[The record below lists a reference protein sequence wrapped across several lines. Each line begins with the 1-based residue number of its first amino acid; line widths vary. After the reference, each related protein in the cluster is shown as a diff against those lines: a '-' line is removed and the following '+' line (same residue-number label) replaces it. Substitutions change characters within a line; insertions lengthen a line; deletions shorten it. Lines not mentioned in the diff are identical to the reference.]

1 MKTSNIKISDPSL
14 LKIWFKVPPIHI
26 LHIHFLSS
34 SFDPQ
39 FTSLPFSYLFS
50 ATSMAALDL
59 KSQNDNKENIPP
71 SNMATILAKP
81 LDSSSSIDKE
91 KTQIRIKRKR
101 SRKPLRDIT
110 NLFVSSSTLSSSFT
124 IRHVPSSPSLSLD
137 PKWMKRRSG
146 VVGLKA
152 ATSSS
157 TFSCVNFR

>member
-1 MKTSNIKISDPSL
+1 
-14 LKIWFKVPPIHI
+14 
-26 LHIHFLSS
+26 
-34 SFDPQ
+34 
-39 FTSLPFSYLFS
+39 
-50 ATSMAALDL
+50 MAALDL